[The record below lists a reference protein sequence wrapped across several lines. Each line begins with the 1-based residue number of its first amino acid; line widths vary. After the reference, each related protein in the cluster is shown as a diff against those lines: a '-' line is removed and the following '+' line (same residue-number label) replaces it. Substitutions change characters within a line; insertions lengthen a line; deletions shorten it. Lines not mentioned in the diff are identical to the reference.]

1 MKLSGE
7 KLLFS
12 SVSYIWFWLVVLTT
26 STVPSQTQPSPQ
38 LLPAPEDRGPTQNLK
53 TSNGSKKGV
62 GTGDKEGLN
71 VLNRMGYEQFE
82 RKGTWQCRKR
92 EIRCFLL
99 FVGKQNKLT
108 CCGGIVFDRQ
118 GSSGLLS

>member
-38 LLPAPEDRGPTQNLK
+38 LFPAPKDRGPTQNLK

-62 GTGDKEGLN
+62 GTGDKGGLI
-71 VLNRMGYEQFE
+71 VLNRMWCEQFE
-82 RKGTWQCRKR
+82 RKGTWQHRKR

-99 FVGKQNKLT
+99 FVGKQSKLT
-108 CCGGIVFDRQ
+108 CCGGIIFDRQ
-118 GSSGLLS
+118 GSSGLLT